1 MKAKILKGFKWFG
14 ILLLRT
20 ILLVVIAFQVSPR
33 PSAYVIRHLFS
44 DAVTITDK
52 ETYEQAKDSTSSLTD
67 RSYQSQF
74 KKNNYDIYYPK
85 GSEGPLPTLIWVH
98 GGGYVSGDKAG
109 VKEFAD

>member
-14 ILLLRT
+14 ILLLST

-33 PSAYVIRHLFS
+33 PGAYVIRHLFS

-74 KKNNYDIYYPK
+74 KKTTTISIILKAVRDLYPR
-85 GSEGPLPTLIWVH
+85 
-98 GGGYVSGDKAG
+98 
-109 VKEFAD
+109 

>member
-14 ILLLRT
+14 ILLLST

-33 PSAYVIRHLFS
+33 PGAYVIRHLFS

-74 KKNNYDIYYPK
+74 KKKQLRYLL
-85 GSEGPLPTLIWVH
+85 S
-98 GGGYVSGDKAG
+98 
-109 VKEFAD
+109 